1 MSKKILMDATHP
13 EETRVAVV
21 NNGRLEEFDFETS
34 TKQTFKGN
42 IYLAKVTRVEP
53 SLQAAFVE
61 YGGNRH
67 GFLAFAEIHPD
78 YYQIPVGDREK
89 LENDLAQVHT
99 RMLESEHT
107 EEIQE
112 SEESEDKD
120 VVEISSDLLEVSLS
134 DVSDSEETLPKEALD
149 DMDIGQSI
157 GETFRQHLVQKY
169 KIQEVIKKN
178 QILLVQIVKEE
189 RGNKGA
195 ALTTYM
201 SLAGRY
207 SVLMPN
213 TANAGGI
220 SRKIRNIKDR
230 KRLRK
235 LLEGVEIPDSQS
247 LIIRTAGQERNK
259 TEIKK
264 DYEFLSRTWDDIR
277 EKTLSSNAPALI
289 HEESDIIRRAIRDV
303 YSKDIEEIIVQGNE
317 GYKNA
322 RQFMKTLMPS
332 HTKKVQLF
340 KDKDTSLFRKY
351 QIEEQID
358 QLQNIEV
365 PLSSGG
371 SIVINQTEALVA
383 IDINSGKSTK
393 ERHIEETAYRTNMEA
408 ASEIARQLRLR
419 DLAGLVVID
428 FIDMYD
434 SKKIANVEKR
444 LRESVRIDRARI
456 QVGRISQFGLLEMSR
471 QRLRPSVF
479 ESFTQPC
486 THCQGKGFIRSTES
500 LSLNILRAF
509 EEQGAKKNGNIL
521 HAYVPGEVAFYL
533 FNHKRPSINLIEE
546 TYGVQIQLFEDPL
559 MHGDQFKVLQQES
572 GRRLKQ
578 TKQTKQSNDRD
589 RSVETQERQKP
600 DQASLDDTH
609 SAPQGQKEG
618 NSKSRRRRRSH
629 RRHKPEAG
637 NAGATPINQSQVQP
651 QPQVQMNEVS
661 KVQDTPEVTEGIK
674 KSGRSKRRFNNRRRS
689 KDSNVEGNKQ
699 SDGSA
704 GASGQDISTAT
715 PKTEIGMNSSVPVP
729 PQNTNANSEGSKK
742 KSPRK
747 GWWQKLLK

>member
-78 YYQIPVGDREK
+78 YYQIPVSDREK
-89 LENDLAQVHT
+89 LEKDLAQVHT
-99 RMLESEHT
+99 QMLESEHT
-107 EEIQE
+107 EEQHE
-112 SEESEDKD
+112 TEDKD
-120 VVEISSDLLEVSLS
+120 IVEISGDLLDVSVS
-134 DVSDSEETLPKEALD
+134 EVSDSEESLPKEALD

-220 SRKIRNIKDR
+220 SRKIRNLKDR

-277 EKTLSSNAPALI
+277 EKTISSNAPALI

-303 YSKDIEEIIVQGNE
+303 YSKDIEEILVQGNE

-322 RQFMKTLMPS
+322 RQFMKTLIPS

-358 QLQNIEV
+358 QLQNVEV

-393 ERHIEETAYRTNMEA
+393 ERHIEETAYRTNLEA

-500 LSLNILRAF
+500 LSLNILRAL
-509 EEQGAKKNGNIL
+509 EENGSKKNGSIL
-521 HAYVPGEVAFYL
+521 HAYVPKEVAFYL
-533 FNHKRPSINLIEE
+533 FNNKRPNINLIEE

-559 MHGDQFKVLQQES
+559 MHGDQFKILSQETA
-572 GRRLKQ
+572 RRLKQ
-578 TKQTKQSNDRD
+578 TKQPNDRD
-589 RSVETQERQKP
+589 RSQEIQEGQRI
-600 DQASLDDTH
+600 DQVQHDS
-609 SAPQGQKEG
+609 SNFPVQGQKDEL
-618 NSKSRRRRRSH
+618 SKSRRRRRSH
-629 RRHKPEAG
+629 RRRKPDGG
-637 NAGATPINQSQVQP
+637 NMGTTPINQPQGQP
-651 QPQVQMNEVS
+651 QPHVQMAEMPVRGQES
-661 KVQDTPEVTEGIK
+661 SETSEGVK
-674 KSGRSKRRFNNRRRS
+674 KAGRSKRRYNNRRRS
-689 KDSNVEGNKQ
+689 KEAGGEGNKQ
-699 SDGSA
+699 SDGSTD
-704 GASGQDISTAT
+704 ASGQDMIPAAP
-715 PKTEIGMNSSVPVP
+715 PKTETGMNSPLPVS
-729 PQNTNANSEGSKK
+729 PQSTNANSEGSKK
-742 KSPRK
+742 KPPRK